1 NGHSLKKLVELLV
14 VTLHLKGSGGLWS
27 TAGNRQKIQDISF
40 KQKKDVYEIQ
50 KLLQD
55 NVHKNVQ
62 KVDEDGV
69 NILDER
75 VPLKLDK
82 QIVCSFS
89 LNPIGF
95 MKSAFV
101 QKSGTPRQGCLASD
115 SNGSI
120 RISSDTFNNPHHSL
134 EGLDQYSHVWLL
146 FIFHDNGKGFTKA
159 KVSPPRLCGD
169 KLGVFATRSPHRP
182 NPIGLTLAKLNSVV
196 GDTVHVSGVDLL
208 DGTPILDIKP
218 FIPAYDNP
226 VSHDD
231 SSLRVLARTGSSC
244 SGEQAIAR
252 KKIEPKCN
260 ELNENSS
267 LNTKNL
273 VELSQENL
281 IADYD
286 GKSSVSSE
294 LTNPLLL
301 HTSPVDE
308 AKLKSEKIFKLH
320 QSSKRLVQE
329 DFECN
334 SCVPETLT
342 IPDSD
347 LKASNKVPYDSKSTC
362 TTVALSSSQQMKNA
376 ALMGQVLQ
384 ELEDQTQV
392 CVRTAQWLQ
401 DAQQRSLNVVVNPVA
416 EKQLLRFSS
425 NAEKEEFRLKFTKD
439 SSGLRNLI
447 VSSVGS
453 DVRSHYR
460 RAHCPDLLY
469 HYCVDCV
476 RVTAVFLGDDQV
488 EILRVTP
495 IRLDLPP

>member
-1 NGHSLKKLVELLV
+1 
-14 VTLHLKGSGGLWS
+14 
-27 TAGNRQKIQDISF
+27 
-40 KQKKDVYEIQ
+40 
-50 KLLQD
+50 
-55 NVHKNVQ
+55 
-62 KVDEDGV
+62 
-69 NILDER
+69 
-75 VPLKLDK
+75 
-82 QIVCSFS
+82 
-89 LNPIGF
+89 

-244 SGEQAIAR
+244 S
-252 KKIEPKCN
+252 
-260 ELNENSS
+260 
-267 LNTKNL
+267 
-273 VELSQENL
+273 
-281 IADYD
+281 
-286 GKSSVSSE
+286 
-294 LTNPLLL
+294 
-301 HTSPVDE
+301 
-308 AKLKSEKIFKLH
+308 
-320 QSSKRLVQE
+320 
-329 DFECN
+329 
-334 SCVPETLT
+334 
-342 IPDSD
+342 DSD